1 MRHLVIL
8 GAGFA
13 GLSAIHTL
21 EQATLARRKIK
32 LTLVSNSTHF
42 LFTPLL
48 PNVANGELSLK
59 SITFPLKTY
68 LDDSTNLIVEEIA
81 HLEPD
86 HARLITSS
94 GESIAYDYLLLAP
107 GTQIDWRGKESWQP
121 HCLTCKSAEDAVLI
135 RERVEQ
141 AFARAAHLPTSERES
156 LLTFAFAGAGPTGVE
171 LLAELHASL
180 KKDVFPRASPDLVS
194 QVRLLLIEP
203 GETILSHLPEE
214 LRQLAT
220 THLARQPQITI
231 HTKTS
236 LTERTAHTI
245 TLSTG
250 ETIPC
255 DHLFWCA
262 GVRPHALIAD
272 HPDFEHDEQGRI
284 LTDSTLQALGH
295 ENIFVA
301 GDCASPP
308 DAPGQNAQAAKQQG
322 PIAAQN
328 ILAALSG
335 RAPKLFTFQHLG
347 DMLTL
352 GRGHAAIKVMGV
364 PFSGKVAYAM
374 YRAAYASLMPGALN
388 KVQILAEWFEHDIAT
403 AKLLSLP
410 NLTSDSLPPEPTS
423 SLEPDEDGAGQRD
436 A

>member
-13 GLSAIHTL
+13 GLSATHTL
-21 EQATLARRKIK
+21 EQATLTRRRIQ

-59 SITFPLKTY
+59 SITFPLKPY
-68 LDDSTNLIVEEIA
+68 LDDSTNLIVDEVIA
-81 HLEPD
+81 ID
-86 HARLITSS
+86 TSNACLTTAS

-107 GTQIDWRGKESWQP
+107 GSQVDWRGHEQWSQ

-141 AFARAAHLPTSERES
+141 AFARAAHLPPEERQG

-171 LLAELHASL
+171 LLAELYASL
-180 KKDVFPRASPDLVS
+180 KKDVFSRASPELVS

-203 GETILSHLPEE
+203 GDTILTHLPEE
-214 LRQLAT
+214 LQQIAQ
-220 THLARQPQITI
+220 THLGRQPHISILTGTSITARTQDSI
-231 HTKTS
+231 S
-236 LTERTAHTI
+236 L
-245 TLSTG
+245 SSG
-250 ETIPC
+250 ETIAC

-262 GVRPHALIAD
+262 GVSPHALIRD
-272 HPDFEHDEQGRI
+272 HPDFEHDAQGRI

-308 DAPGQNAQAAKQQG
+308 DAPEQNAQAAKQQG

-335 RAPKLFTFQHLG
+335 RSPRIFTFQHLG

-364 PFSGKVAYAM
+364 PFSGRVAYAM
-374 YRAAYASLMPGALN
+374 YRAAYAGLMPGALN

-410 NLTSDSLPPEPTS
+410 NLSQEVPRVE
-423 SLEPDEDGAGQRD
+423 EE
-436 A
+436 